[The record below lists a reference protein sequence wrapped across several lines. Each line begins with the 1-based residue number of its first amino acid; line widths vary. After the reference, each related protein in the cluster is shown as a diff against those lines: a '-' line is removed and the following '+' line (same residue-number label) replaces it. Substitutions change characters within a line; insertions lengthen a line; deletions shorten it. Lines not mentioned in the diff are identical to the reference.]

1 MSPEVPWSLCLMSV
15 CCQLLGK
22 SMSRSLSFGSG
33 AARLRMTFDGCIG
46 WGALQSLNSHFH
58 CAPAMGQLQHI
69 LGHTFCWG
77 FSFFLPSCGPG
88 LGEPGSGQQPRCSGE
103 GPHNLNLYSSVSA
116 QGGDAAGSAT
126 LHPRCWMR
134 AHSLHAREGPAWAL
148 PAELRCLPLGGSAGT
163 RAERGVWCSS
173 MLSLV

>member
-1 MSPEVPWSLCLMSV
+1 MSHERVLSVTGKKHVPIFVIWLRCRKAQGDVWRMHW
-15 CCQLLGK
+15 
-22 SMSRSLSFGSG
+22 MRSTTES
-33 AARLRMTFDGCIG
+33 
-46 WGALQSLNSHFH
+46 NSHFH